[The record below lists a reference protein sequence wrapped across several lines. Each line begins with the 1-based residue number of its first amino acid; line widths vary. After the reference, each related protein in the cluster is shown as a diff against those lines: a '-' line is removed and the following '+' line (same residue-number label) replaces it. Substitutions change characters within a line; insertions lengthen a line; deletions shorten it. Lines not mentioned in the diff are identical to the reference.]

1 MTNVEKKRLE
11 FDKMQMLLHACTV
24 ECKNLNGQQQ
34 LVLMSLVNKLAKEL
48 EIIKE

>member
-1 MTNVEKKRLE
+1 MTDVEKKRLE
-11 FDKMQMLLHACTV
+11 FDKMQMLLHACTI

-34 LVLMSLVNKLAKEL
+34 LVLVNKLAKEL